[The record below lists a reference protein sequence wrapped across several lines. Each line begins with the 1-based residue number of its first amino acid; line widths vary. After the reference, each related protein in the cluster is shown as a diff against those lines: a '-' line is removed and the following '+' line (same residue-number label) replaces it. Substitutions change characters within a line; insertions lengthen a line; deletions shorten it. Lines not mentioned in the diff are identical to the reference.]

1 MFNRSTCNYYIEYLT
16 AGGELSESARIGL
29 IEGLRTCF
37 AMLPPTVTLI
47 QRNITP
53 LTAGSGFP
61 HLVKFNNG
69 ALSAED
75 ERCELQQYKT
85 KMTRITVQLP
95 DDEHGQ
101 PVLGSTLQEGGLELQ
116 LTLLNAT
123 TMQPL
128 SDADNPRPQE
138 GLFSGV
144 AGRPFVP
151 TARMDGS
158 TLTFTFALMLL
169 SSDIDGALIKIK
181 VSRPNANAGDPLC
194 VVTRAFKSRAR
205 SNVHEKKSN
214 KRPCP
219 PDINLNDFSGFDEV
233 EDGLPLL
240 SNTSDI
246 DTDNDTDLASDID
259 TDNNFNDTDHT
270 SDTDTDIN
278 LNDLSDHTS
287 DTDTVIGLNDI
298 SVNDTDIDLNDSSDF
313 LDKGE
318 LEEMLG
324 AQPAKFLAA
333 ALSPADDAMVAEAL
347 ANDEMVAAIEA
358 SEVEA
363 AMAAPVCLGTRS
375 GGRGQRPI

>member
-205 SNVHEKKSN
+205 STAHENKDKLTFRSLGAVDDDEGAPFQDLSAGDDDGGVVFRSSLNEDEDEGEDEEDEDEDEDEEAAVLARTDSN
-214 KRPCP
+214 QARTI
-219 PDINLNDFSGFDEV
+219 DQLQQ
-233 EDGLPLL
+233 LL
-240 SNTSDI
+240 S
-246 DTDNDTDLASDID
+246 
-259 TDNNFNDTDHT
+259 
-270 SDTDTDIN
+270 
-278 LNDLSDHTS
+278 
-287 DTDTVIGLNDI
+287 GLE
-298 SVNDTDIDLNDSSDF
+298 SQ
-313 LDKGE
+313 
-318 LEEMLG
+318 
-324 AQPAKFLAA
+324 QPMPSGP
-333 ALSPADDAMVAEAL
+333 ALLEAL
-347 ANDEMVAAIEA
+347 RMCRV
-358 SEVEA
+358 
-363 AMAAPVCLGTRS
+363 
-375 GGRGQRPI
+375 GG